1 MPNTSMQ
8 KSIKP
13 HDIQLKQK
21 TVMWEHPRK
30 VFTVAQIDY
39 TMPVFGSSQRYS
51 VTRTVVE
58 KQSASI
64 VLPYDPVSDQVV
76 LIEQVRP
83 TSVCAESGEPSFFEF
98 CAGLVDAG
106 ESADEAAIRELKE
119 ESGLSASHVEKVSQY
134 WASPGWTTEIIHFF
148 CACVDSASLV
158 EVCGKSSESETMRV
172 FCVPADTLF
181 YDLDQ
186 GKLDNGGLLIGAL
199 WLARHR
205 DRLRRSW
212 TKS

>member
-8 KSIKP
+8 SRLSRMIYNSRKNC
-13 HDIQLKQK
+13 D
-21 TVMWEHPRK
+21 VGAPRK
-30 VFTVAQIDY
+30 VFTVVQTDY

-58 KQSASI
+58 SNRTI
-64 VLPYDPVSDQVV
+64 VLPDPVSDQVV

-172 FCVPADTLF
+172 FCVPTDTLF